1 MRSET
6 AEQYGLETIEDLAP
20 HAGEFTM
27 AAGPE
32 QAERWQGLVGLE
44 EVYGIEFGEFQ
55 GLDAGGPLTVGA
67 LLDGD
72 ADVANVFSADPII
85 EEEGLVVLEDPEGL
99 YLAQN
104 ILPVGDEEA
113 ISEEAE
119 EQLNAAEEFLT
130 EHGIVG

>member
-1 MRSET
+1 MP
-6 AEQYGLETIEDLAP
+6 EDLP
-20 HAGEFTM
+20 GS
-27 AAGPE
+27 
-32 QAERWQGLVGLE
+32 E

-72 ADVANVFSADPII
+72 ADVANVFSTDTII

-119 EQLNAAEEFLT
+119 EQLDAAEEFLT